1 MALESLLMP
10 ALMGFVLVLLVW
22 RISNI
27 RDWRDYEI
35 SGSSRSNTSRFLEWL
50 WSSPTAWMLT
60 FVVAAV
66 GVTVVGILAVSQG
79 SLVSMATGTLLQ
91 VVLAAMIGLMGLFLF
106 FGTYFSIRSRG
117 AANSMAAVLSALMMG
132 FVILALVSLRIAG
145 IL

>member
-22 RISNI
+22 RISNV

-35 SGSSRSNTSRFLEWL
+35 SGSSRSNTGRFLTWL

-60 FVVAAV
+60 FVLAAV

-79 SLVSMATGTLLQ
+79 DVVSMATGTLLQ
-91 VVLAAMIGLMGLFLF
+91 VVLAAMIGLMALFLF
-106 FGTYFSIRSRG
+106 FGTYFSVRSRG
-117 AANSMAAVLSALMMG
+117 AANSMAAVLSALLLG
-132 FVILALVSLRIAG
+132 FIVLGAVSLRIAG

>member
-22 RISNI
+22 RISNV

-35 SGSSRSNTSRFLEWL
+35 SESSGGAAGRFLSWL
-50 WSSPTAWMLT
+50 WSSPAAWMLVFVVGVMVVT
-60 FVVAAV
+60 FVAIAAV
-66 GVTVVGILAVSQG
+66 SKGDFLTA
-79 SLVSMATGTLLQ
+79 ATGTVVQ
-91 VVLAAMIGLMGLFLF
+91 VSLAAMIGILGLFLF

-132 FVILALVSLRIAG
+132 FIVLGVVTLRLAGLL
-145 IL
+145 